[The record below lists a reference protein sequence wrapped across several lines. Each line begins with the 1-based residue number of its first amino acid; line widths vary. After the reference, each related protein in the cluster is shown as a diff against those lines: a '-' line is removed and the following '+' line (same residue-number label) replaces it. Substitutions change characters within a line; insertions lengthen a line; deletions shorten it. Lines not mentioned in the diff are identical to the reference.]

1 VIALS
6 ASEAQHAVESLSIVD
21 VTDSCQW
28 MPPPTLVFAADTVL
42 GRKSFERE
50 RAPSIHLP
58 TDDDLTHTDAN
69 ATAFQEDDLADEC
82 EVSPDEFESRSP
94 PVSRSA
100 VLTPHS
106 LRKLHDHIIICGPFA
121 HGHQLA
127 LYLDDLYRNQCR
139 RETRPHILLLVKRL
153 PTELDLQD
161 VSSPLPENVFV
172 EKGVSQ
178 NVEDL
183 LRVRAFAA
191 RAVLMIPGNW
201 KYHVDEL
208 RDETADEVSD
218 HLLDYQVIMSTL
230 SMRTV
235 QDLHQQHLM
244 SKAAT
249 PDLPLTTPTI
259 TCSVVKWHE
268 SIAYFAH
275 KSDIADLCDD
285 SGEEQRPMGRT
296 ASMKT
301 MVGSF
306 LRRTSSRATNNAR
319 TLLLMETRDT
329 QRRLS
334 TVNGTTATQQQMQ
347 ADFPK
352 GPPPLFAP
360 SYAAGEVFVDGVLDT
375 LLCQSFFNPYVIDLV
390 RAIAGDYYYASDH
403 HSHATT
409 QNLGFS
415 MREYFEPSPRSATSP
430 SKRAATLPHTTK
442 DNKDY
447 SNLRDLQHPV
457 LATATIAHELE
468 GQSFAVVFAKALQQE
483 ILVVA
488 IRRSPHPH
496 RGNALP
502 YVFTCPKS
510 TLQENVVV
518 EKGDTLHVLTKR
530 AQPICVR

>member
-1 VIALS
+1 KSIICPGATALVLNLVCSIKEEEVSKALFSNVPWIAEYAYGLQHQLYPVILPPNFKTMTYESAVLKLYHKFHIILIAVFVDQVDSKCIRICPFGHELRANDLAFVIALS

-21 VTDSCQW
+21 VTDSYQW

-58 TDDDLTHTDAN
+58 TDDELTDTDAN
-69 ATAFQEDDLADEC
+69 ATAFQEDELAD
-82 EVSPDEFESRSP
+82 
-94 PVSRSA
+94 
-100 VLTPHS
+100 
-106 LRKLHDHIIICGPFA
+106 
-121 HGHQLA
+121 
-127 LYLDDLYRNQCR
+127 
-139 RETRPHILLLVKRL
+139 RL

-208 RDETADEVSD
+208 RDETADEVNE

-275 KSDIADLCDD
+275 KSDIADL
-285 SGEEQRPMGRT
+285 
-296 ASMKT
+296 
-301 MVGSF
+301 
-306 LRRTSSRATNNAR
+306 
-319 TLLLMETRDT
+319 
-329 QRRLS
+329 
-334 TVNGTTATQQQMQ
+334 
-347 ADFPK
+347 
-352 GPPPLFAP
+352 
-360 SYAAGEVFVDGVLDT
+360 
-375 LLCQSFFNPYVIDLV
+375 
-390 RAIAGDYYYASDH
+390 DH
-403 HSHATT
+403 HSHATA

-447 SNLRDLQHPV
+447 SNSRDLQHPV
-457 LATATIAHELE
+457 LATATIARELE
-468 GQSFAVVFAKALQQE
+468 GQSFAAIFAKALQQE

-510 TLQENVVV
+510 TPQENVIV

-530 AQPICVR
+530 AQPICIR